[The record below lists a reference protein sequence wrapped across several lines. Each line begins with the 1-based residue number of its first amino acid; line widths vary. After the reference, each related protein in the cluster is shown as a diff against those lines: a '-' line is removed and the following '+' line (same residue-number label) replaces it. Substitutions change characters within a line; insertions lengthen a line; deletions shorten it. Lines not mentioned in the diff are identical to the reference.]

1 MLFLLLRT
9 RFTHTLALSSTP
21 YTSFD
26 TNAPTHRPEVPHADR
41 VIGEARR
48 AAAVASSSRSP
59 AASSGREFSGRLRR
73 DTAWRHGGVRGAAR
87 SSSLRMSIFATI
99 EEAVVNRLFPIL
111 PTWFIR
117 LCLRWYLVYIGWQT
131 RRGDV
136 VVQQIEVDRRQRK
149 ARPVTAEVEK
159 ANEQLYANDPAF
171 FVAHLGPRLKYSAC
185 EWAAGVTSL
194 AEAETRT
201 VRSYQARA
209 GLATL
214 PEGARVLELG
224 CGWGSLSLENAER
237 YPALQFVAFSNSP
250 EQIGFVRARAA
261 ERGLTNLTA
270 HVEDYADFADP
281 SKSAVAP
288 AGSAPFDAA
297 VAIETVEHA
306 QNIEALL
313 AAVAAR
319 LKPGATFFVHSLLH
333 QSASY
338 LMDASTW
345 MGRNFFSGGSMLA
358 LNSYHH
364 LAPPSLHIADVVP
377 VNGVGYSKTLL
388 AWNDMLEAQKGAF
401 VAKYG
406 ATFYNGFRAF
416 YVVCA
421 EAFAANNGNEFMCA
435 YYTFVKVGA

>member
-1 MLFLLLRT
+1 
-9 RFTHTLALSSTP
+9 
-21 YTSFD
+21 
-26 TNAPTHRPEVPHADR
+26 
-41 VIGEARR
+41 
-48 AAAVASSSRSP
+48 
-59 AASSGREFSGRLRR
+59 
-73 DTAWRHGGVRGAAR
+73 
-87 SSSLRMSIFATI
+87 MSIFATI

-319 LKPGATFFVHSLLH
+319 LKPGATFCPLAAPPVGVIPDGRVDVDGTQLL
-333 QSASY
+333 
-338 LMDASTW
+338 L
-345 MGRNFFSGGSMLA
+345 GRLMLA
-358 LNSYHH
+358 LNSTTTWRRRRSTS
-364 LAPPSLHIADVVP
+364 PTSSPSTASATRRRCC
-377 VNGVGYSKTLL
+377 G
-388 AWNDMLEAQKGAF
+388 NDMLEAQKGAF

>member
-1 MLFLLLRT
+1 
-9 RFTHTLALSSTP
+9 
-21 YTSFD
+21 
-26 TNAPTHRPEVPHADR
+26 
-41 VIGEARR
+41 
-48 AAAVASSSRSP
+48 
-59 AASSGREFSGRLRR
+59 
-73 DTAWRHGGVRGAAR
+73 
-87 SSSLRMSIFATI
+87 MSIFATI

-111 PTWFIR
+111 PTWFFR

-261 ERGLTNLTA
+261 ESGLTILTA

-288 AGSAPFDAA
+288 R
-297 VAIETVEHA
+297 
-306 QNIEALL
+306 EA
-313 AAVAAR
+313 R
-319 LKPGATFFVHSLLH
+319 R
-333 QSASY
+333 
-338 LMDASTW
+338 STRRW
-345 MGRNFFSGGSMLA
+345 RSRRSSTRRTSRRCSRRWRRG
-358 LNSYHH
+358 
-364 LAPPSLHIADVVP
+364 
-377 VNGVGYSKTLL
+377 
-388 AWNDMLEAQKGAF
+388 
-401 VAKYG
+401 
-406 ATFYNGFRAF
+406 
-416 YVVCA
+416 
-421 EAFAANNGNEFMCA
+421 
-435 YYTFVKVGA
+435 